1 MTDITKNELQE
12 NGKERALKLFYNAL
26 ELAGIDPTDYDFSLK
41 KKADQPKPA
50 PNIQVFQTAAYL
62 AATCLAP
69 SANKLL
75 MYFLSIS
82 QFENAVSID
91 QKSLSEDLS
100 MSLSSVE
107 KGMRELIEN
116 GIVLKVKYLKDGR
129 RNEYWLNPMS
139 AWKGKTL
146 NRKIALQKA
155 YNMDKNQLHLF
166 GETYEQNVIREAEE
180 IKKKRPNL
188 FLKGGK

>member
-1 MTDITKNELQE
+1 MDITKNELEE

-26 ELAGIDPTDYDFSLK
+26 ELAGIDPKNYDLSLK
-41 KKADQPKPA
+41 KKTGQPKPP

-62 AATCLAP
+62 AATSLTP

-100 MSLSSVE
+100 MSLSAVE

-155 YNMDKNQLHLF
+155 HNLDKDQLHLF
-166 GETYEQNVIREAEE
+166 GETYEDSVIREAEE